1 MGTPAELT
9 AAQQHT
15 LVSAWA
21 ATLERECGQP
31 PRHIET
37 HISHVL
43 LAGGHAYKIKKALA
57 TPFLDQ
63 RALAQRRHACE
74 EELRL
79 NRRLAPEL
87 YLEVVELTGS
97 PQAPHLK
104 TPGSAGPV
112 LEVAVKMRAFDEAGL
127 WDRLAARGDLGA
139 ADIDDLA
146 AVLARFHVLAAVAP
160 AGTGGCAALGT
171 SGASGASLARWGT
184 PEQIRRVLLDSLHD
198 LQAGA
203 ASAGWPDMHGQ
214 AQLARLRAWEAQT
227 HARAAPAM
235 ARRLAAGRVREG
247 HGDLHLG
254 NVARVP
260 PVPGRG
266 RCLVF
271 DGIEFNDE
279 FRWLDV
285 MNEVAFMAMDLHA
298 HGLPALA
305 HRFVNAYLEASGD
318 YDGTHVLDYY
328 LVHRALVR
336 AKVAQLRLLQARGGA
351 AEARGKEGAAPADPD
366 ACLEASGM
374 ARRYL
379 ELAER
384 LAEPR
389 ARALLITHGLSGSGK
404 TTLTQGLLEAAGAVR
419 VRADVERKRLAG
431 LAPLQSSRSALGG
444 GSYTPQMNEAT
455 QARLLDAGAAVL
467 AGGWPVILDATFI
480 RRRARD
486 EARELAARLGVKCLV
501 LRFSAP
507 PQVLQQR
514 VRQRQEAGTDA
525 SEADEAVLLAQQQTL
540 EPLQPDEMADLFEV
554 DSAAAGDG
562 AVPQVDWTPLLA
574 RLA

>member
-1 MGTPAELT
+1 
-9 AAQQHT
+9 
-15 LVSAWA
+15 
-21 ATLERECGQP
+21 
-31 PRHIET
+31 
-37 HISHVL
+37 
-43 LAGGHAYKIKKALA
+43 
-57 TPFLDQ
+57 
-63 RALAQRRHACE
+63 
-74 EELRL
+74 
-79 NRRLAPEL
+79 
-87 YLEVVELTGS
+87 
-97 PQAPHLK
+97 
-104 TPGSAGPV
+104 
-112 LEVAVKMRAFDEAGL
+112 
-127 WDRLAARGDLGA
+127 
-139 ADIDDLA
+139 
-146 AVLARFHVLAAVAP
+146 
-160 AGTGGCAALGT
+160 
-171 SGASGASLARWGT
+171 
-184 PEQIRRVLLDSLHD
+184 
-198 LQAGA
+198 
-203 ASAGWPDMHGQ
+203 
-214 AQLARLRAWEAQT
+214 
-227 HARAAPAM
+227 
-235 ARRLAAGRVREG
+235 
-247 HGDLHLG
+247 
-254 NVARVP
+254 
-260 PVPGRG
+260 
-266 RCLVF
+266 
-271 DGIEFNDE
+271 
-279 FRWLDV
+279 
-285 MNEVAFMAMDLHA
+285 
-298 HGLPALA
+298 
-305 HRFVNAYLEASGD
+305 
-318 YDGTHVLDYY
+318 
-328 LVHRALVR
+328 
-336 AKVAQLRLLQARGGA
+336 
-351 AEARGKEGAAPADPD
+351 
-366 ACLEASGM
+366 M

-379 ELAER
+379 DLAER